1 MKALLLGIIASLF
14 FASTFVLNRAMELS
28 GGSWVWSAALRY
40 LFMLPPLLAI
50 VLARGKLMDLLADM
64 RRRPRSWIVWSTVG
78 FGLFYAPICFAAAFG
93 PAWLVASTWQIT
105 IIAGALLTP
114 WIGPRRLR
122 TADRPAIPL
131 QSILISGIML
141 LGVLVVQLHQA
152 GRVSSREL
160 WLGVA
165 PVAVAAVAYPLG
177 NRKMMALV
185 GDQLDTFQRVL
196 GMTIASLPFWLI
208 VAAYGLVSSGRP
220 SASQTLQSLIVALC
234 SGVIATVLF
243 FKATDLARGDPR
255 HLAAVE
261 ATQAGEV
268 VFALVGEMALL
279 HTALPSLSAWIGM
292 ALVVLGMILHS
303 YVSHGPPV
311 ESSAPAP
318 TAGA

>member
-1 MKALLLGIIASLF
+1 LKALLLGIIASLF

-208 VAAYGLVSSGRP
+208 VAAYGLAERVADAPIADRRALLGRDRDRAVLQGHRSRQGRSASSGGGR
-220 SASQTLQSLIVALC
+220 SNAGRR
-234 SGVIATVLF
+234 SGVRAGRRDGAAAYGPAVAERVDRHGARGARHDPAQLR
-243 FKATDLARGDPR
+243 LARP
-255 HLAAVE
+255 
-261 ATQAGEV
+261 AG
-268 VFALVGEMALL
+268 
-279 HTALPSLSAWIGM
+279 
-292 ALVVLGMILHS
+292 
-303 YVSHGPPV
+303 
-311 ESSAPAP
+311 
-318 TAGA
+318 